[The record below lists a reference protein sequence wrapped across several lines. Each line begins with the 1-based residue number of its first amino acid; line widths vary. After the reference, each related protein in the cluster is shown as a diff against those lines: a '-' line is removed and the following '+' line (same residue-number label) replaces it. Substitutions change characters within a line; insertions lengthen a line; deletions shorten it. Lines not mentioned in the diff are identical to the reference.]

1 MHIKELT
8 DDLKLGAFYEALQ
21 EQLAQRAYD
30 ELPFEKRLQLLLEA
44 EKTSRDNKK
53 IRRLQ
58 SQAKLHEKSAAIE
71 EITFTATRGIHKAT
85 LLELA
90 GGGYIQSYRNIILTG
105 ATGTGKSYIAQAL
118 ANKAMIQG
126 YSALYLRIPRL
137 MQLLS
142 SARGDDEYLKFLA
155 KLKRVKVLILDDFGV
170 SPLKASEARDLL
182 EIVEDRT
189 NCSSLIITSQL
200 PIKEWHGY
208 LHNPTIADAI
218 LDRIIH
224 NAYKM
229 NLEGESQRK
238 LKNQPAKETKKQ
250 K

>member
-1 MHIKELT
+1 MQIKELT
-8 DDLKLGAFYEALQ
+8 DTLNMDAFYNALQ
-21 EQLAQRAYD
+21 EQLINSAYD
-30 ELPFEKRLQLLLEA
+30 ELPFEKRVQLLLEA
-44 EKTSRDNKK
+44 ELTCKENKK
-53 IRRLQ
+53 ILRLQ
-58 SQAKLHEKSAAIE
+58 QQAKLHEKSASIEDIKFTPSRGLNKAI
-71 EITFTATRGIHKAT
+71 I
-85 LLELA
+85 LELA
-90 GGGYIQSYRNIILTG
+90 GGGYIKNHQNIILTG

-126 YSALYLRIPRL
+126 ESALYLRIPRL

-142 SARGDDEYLKFLA
+142 SARGDDEYIKLLE

-189 NCSSLIITSQL
+189 HTSSLIITSQL
-200 PIKEWHGY
+200 PIKEWHGH

-224 NAYKM
+224 NAHKI
-229 NLEGESQRK
+229 NVEGDSQRK
-238 LKNQPAKETKKQ
+238 PEKEVKK
-250 K
+250 

>member
-1 MHIKELT
+1 MNKEPTMHIKELT
-8 DDLKLGAFYEALQ
+8 DDLKLHAFYETLQ
-21 EQLAQRAYD
+21 EQLQQHAYD
-30 ELPFEKRLQLLLEA
+30 DIPFEKRIQLLLEA

-53 IRRLQ
+53 IIRLQ
-58 SQAKLHEKSAAIE
+58 RQAKLHEKSAVME
-71 EITFTATRGIHKAT
+71 EIRFAPTRGIHKAT

-90 GGGYIQSYRNIILTG
+90 GGGYIRSYRNIILTG

-118 ANKAMIQG
+118 ANKAMVQG

-142 SARGDDEYLKFLA
+142 SARGDDEYLKLLA
-155 KLKRVKVLILDDFGV
+155 RLKKVKVLILDDFGV

-182 EIVEDRT
+182 EIAEDRT

-200 PIKEWHGY
+200 PIKEWHGH

-224 NAYKM
+224 NAYKI

-238 LKNQPAKETKKQ
+238 LKNQK
-250 K
+250 

>member
-1 MHIKELT
+1 MQIKELT
-8 DDLKLGAFYEALQ
+8 DELKLNAFYSALQ
-21 EQLAQRAYD
+21 EQFAQSAYD
-30 ELPFEKRLQLLLEA
+30 ELPFEKRIRLLLEA
-44 EKTSRDNKK
+44 EKTYRDDKK
-53 IRRLQ
+53 IERLQ
-58 SQAKLHEKSAAIE
+58 RMAKLHLKSAVME
-71 EITFTATRGIHKAT
+71 EIDFSPTRGIDKAL

-90 GGGYIQSYRNIILTG
+90 GGGYIKNTRNIILTG

-137 MQLLS
+137 MQLLA
-142 SARGDDEYLKFLA
+142 SARGDDEYLKLLA
-155 KLKRVKVLILDDFGV
+155 KLKKVKVLILDDFGV

-189 NCSSLIITSQL
+189 NLSSLIITSQL

-218 LDRIIH
+218 LDRIVH
-224 NAYKM
+224 NAYKI
-229 NLEGESQRK
+229 NLQGESQRK
-238 LKNQPAKETKKQ
+238 LKNER
-250 K
+250 

>member
-1 MHIKELT
+1 MLTKELT
-8 DDLKLGAFYEALQ
+8 DELKLTALYDALQ
-21 EQLAQRAYD
+21 EQLSQSAYD
-30 ELPFEKRLQLLLEA
+30 ELPFEKRVQLLLEA
-44 EKTSRDNKK
+44 EKVSRDNKK
-53 IRRLQ
+53 IKRLQ
-58 SQAKLHEKSAAIE
+58 SMAKLHEKSAAIE
-71 EITFTATRGIHKAT
+71 EINFTPARGIEKSI

-90 GGGYIQSYRNIILTG
+90 GGEYIQRCRHVILTG

-126 YSALYLRIPRL
+126 HSALYLRIPRL

-142 SARGDDEYLKFLA
+142 SARGDDEYLKLLA
-155 KLKRVKVLILDDFGV
+155 KLKKIKVLILDDFGV

-189 NCSSLIITSQL
+189 NLSSLIITSQL

-224 NAYKM
+224 NAYKI
-229 NLEGESQRK
+229 NLQGESQRK
-238 LKNQPAKETKKQ
+238 LKSQQ
-250 K
+250 

>member
-1 MHIKELT
+1 MQIKELT
-8 DDLKLGAFYEALQ
+8 DELKLHALYDALQ
-21 EQLAQRAYD
+21 DQLAQSAYD

-44 EKTSRDNKK
+44 EKTGRDNKK
-53 IRRLQ
+53 IQRLQ
-58 SQAKLHEKSAAIE
+58 SLAKLHEKSAAME
-71 EITFTATRGIHKAT
+71 EISFTPTRGIHKTT

-90 GGGYIQSYRNIILTG
+90 GGGYIKNHRNVILIG
-105 ATGTGKSYIAQAL
+105 AAGTGKSYIAQAL

-126 YSALYLRIPRL
+126 ESALYLRVPRL

-142 SARGDDEYLKFLA
+142 SSRGDDEYLKFLA
-155 KLKRVKVLILDDFGV
+155 RLKKIKVLILDDFGV

-189 NCSSLIITSQL
+189 NLSSLIITSQL
-200 PIKEWHGY
+200 PIKEWHGH

-224 NAYKM
+224 NAYKI

-238 LKNQPAKETKKQ
+238 LKNQK
-250 K
+250 

>member
-1 MHIKELT
+1 MQIKELT
-8 DDLKLGAFYEALQ
+8 DELKLHALYDALQ
-21 EQLAQRAYD
+21 EQLAQSAYD

-44 EKTSRDNKK
+44 EKTGRDNKK
-53 IRRLQ
+53 IQRLQ
-58 SQAKLHEKSAAIE
+58 SLAKLHEKSAAME
-71 EITFTATRGIHKAT
+71 EISFTPTRGIHKTT

-90 GGGYIQSYRNIILTG
+90 GGGYIKNHRNVILIG
-105 ATGTGKSYIAQAL
+105 AAGTGKSYIAQAL

-126 YSALYLRIPRL
+126 ESALYLRVPRL

-142 SARGDDEYLKFLA
+142 SSRGDDEYLKVLA
-155 KLKRVKVLILDDFGV
+155 RLKKIKVLILDDFGV

-189 NCSSLIITSQL
+189 NLSSLIITSQL
-200 PIKEWHGY
+200 PIKEWHGH

-224 NAYKM
+224 NAYKI

-238 LKNQPAKETKKQ
+238 LKNQK
-250 K
+250 

>member
-1 MHIKELT
+1 MQIKELT
-8 DDLKLGAFYEALQ
+8 DELKLHALYDALQ
-21 EQLAQRAYD
+21 DQLAQSAYD

-44 EKTSRDNKK
+44 EKTGRDNKK
-53 IRRLQ
+53 IQRLQ
-58 SQAKLHEKSAAIE
+58 SLAKLHEKSAAME
-71 EITFTATRGIHKAT
+71 EISFTPTRGIHKTT

-90 GGGYIQSYRNIILTG
+90 GGGYIKNHRNVILIG
-105 ATGTGKSYIAQAL
+105 AAGTGKSYIAQAL

-126 YSALYLRIPRL
+126 ESALYLRVPRL

-142 SARGDDEYLKFLA
+142 SSRGDDEYLKVLA
-155 KLKRVKVLILDDFGV
+155 RLKKIKVLILDDFGV

-189 NCSSLIITSQL
+189 NLSSLIITSQL
-200 PIKEWHGY
+200 PIKEWHGH

-224 NAYKM
+224 NAYKI

-238 LKNQPAKETKKQ
+238 LKNQK
-250 K
+250 

>member
-1 MHIKELT
+1 MQIKDLT
-8 DDLKLGAFYEALQ
+8 DELKLDGFYNALQ
-21 EQLAQRAYD
+21 EQLTQSAYD
-30 ELPFEKRLQLLLEA
+30 ELPFEKRLGLLLEA
-44 EKTSRDNKK
+44 EKVGRDDKK
-53 IRRLQ
+53 LQRLQ
-58 SQAKLHEKSAAIE
+58 RLAKLHEKSAAME
-71 EITFTATRGIHKAT
+71 EINFTPTRGIHKAT

-90 GGGYIQSYRNIILTG
+90 GGGYIKHHRNIILTG

-118 ANKAMIQG
+118 ANKAMTQG
-126 YSALYLRIPRL
+126 ESALYLRIPRL

-142 SARGDDEYLKFLA
+142 SARGDDEYLKLLA
-155 KLKRVKVLILDDFGV
+155 KLKRIKILILDDFGV

-189 NCSSLIITSQL
+189 NLSSLIITSQL
-200 PIKEWHGY
+200 PIKEWHGH

-224 NAYKM
+224 NAYKI

-238 LKNQPAKETKKQ
+238 LKHQ

>member
-1 MHIKELT
+1 MQIKELT
-8 DDLKLGAFYEALQ
+8 DELKLHALYDALQ
-21 EQLAQRAYD
+21 DQLAQSAYD

-44 EKTSRDNKK
+44 EKTGRDNKK
-53 IRRLQ
+53 IQRLQ
-58 SQAKLHEKSAAIE
+58 SLAKLHEKSAAME
-71 EITFTATRGIHKAT
+71 EISFTPTRGIHKTT

-90 GGGYIQSYRNIILTG
+90 GGGYIKNHRNVILIW
-105 ATGTGKSYIAQAL
+105 AAGTGKSYNAQAL

-126 YSALYLRIPRL
+126 ESALYLRVPRL

-142 SARGDDEYLKFLA
+142 SSRGDDEYLKVLA
-155 KLKRVKVLILDDFGV
+155 RLKKIKVLILDDFGV

-189 NCSSLIITSQL
+189 NLSSLIITSQL
-200 PIKEWHGY
+200 PIKEWHGH

-224 NAYKM
+224 NAYKI

-238 LKNQPAKETKKQ
+238 LKNQK
-250 K
+250 

>member
-1 MHIKELT
+1 MQIKELT
-8 DDLKLGAFYEALQ
+8 DELKLNALYEAIQ
-21 EQLAQRAYD
+21 EQLAQSAYN

-53 IRRLQ
+53 I
-58 SQAKLHEKSAAIE
+58 K
-71 EITFTATRGIHKAT
+71 KAT

-90 GGGYIQSYRNIILTG
+90 GGGYIQNHRNIILTG

-118 ANKAMIQG
+118 ANKAMFQG
-126 YSALYLRIPRL
+126 QSALYLRVPRL

-142 SARGDDEYLKFLA
+142 SARGDDEYLKLLA
-155 KLKRVKVLILDDFGV
+155 KLKKIKVLILDDFGV

-189 NCSSLIITSQL
+189 NLSSLIITSQL
-200 PIKEWHGY
+200 PIKEWHGH

-224 NAYKM
+224 NAYKI

-238 LKNQPAKETKKQ
+238 LKNQK
-250 K
+250 